1 MYSLFQF
8 VILLLLITDL
18 IVLWSGRIIMLIRL
32 SAVQGM
38 LLAALLLLP
47 INGELDGEHIF
58 LASAVFAMKGIGFPV
73 FLRRTS
79 LRLGIEPMVRMRL
92 GRFFP
97 LLAGLVCLAF
107 SMLLENRIPEV
118 EGLFPPLLL
127 PVALTTLFTGLIVV
141 VSCAKALTQVIGY
154 LVAENGIFILGIP
167 LMTEGSMLFELSI
180 LLDVF
185 AAIFVMAIA
194 INHINSAFASIDLAH
209 FRNLRD

>member
-58 LASAVFAMKGIGFPV
+58 LACAVFAMKGIGFPV

-79 LRLGIEPMVRMRL
+79 LRLG
-92 GRFFP
+92 RFVP

-167 LMTEGSMLFELSI
+167 LMTEGSMWFELSI

>member
-1 MYSLFQF
+1 MYSLFQL

-18 IVLWSGRIIMLIRL
+18 VVLWSGRILMLIRL
-32 SAVQGM
+32 SAIQGM
-38 LLAALLLLP
+38 LIAALLLLP
-47 INGELDGEHIF
+47 VNGVLDGEHIF
-58 LASAVFAMKGIGFPV
+58 LAMAVFALKGVGFPM
-73 FLRRTS
+73 FLRHTCHK
-79 LRLGIEPMVRMRL
+79 LGIEPMVRLRL
-92 GRFFP
+92 GRVFP
-97 LLAGLVCLAF
+97 LLAGLICLAF
-107 SMLLENRIPEV
+107 SLWLEDRIPEAQ
-118 EGLFPPLLL
+118 LFPALLL

-167 LMTEGSMLFELSI
+167 LMTEGSMWFELSI